1 MLPDS
6 EEVKQYTF
14 SRSAPPPVESAEK
27 PMYRMNVLERGWDRL
42 GGLDWSKKVIILSA
56 MVSVLAT
63 AIAFGFFA
71 SLIFIP
77 KYFTLSG
84 DLARLAQVGKD
95 MANLKVSQ
103 EEFQQQTLAQ
113 SLRLN
118 EQLRDQGL
126 KIESV
131 GETAEAAR
139 RTVETKIETERR
151 LKEEQAKAEQ
161 ERQLALARQ
170 QTEKKTTPSGQSSS
184 PAPVGGQSSGGSASQ
199 PSPSPA
205 SNSPSSVPSLIN
217 PEAGSSGQGNSAGS
231 FFADLA
237 KAISSLF
244 GALFGQA
251 NGLDGQK

>member
-14 SRSAPPPVESAEK
+14 SRSASPPVEPAEK

-63 AIAFGFFA
+63 AIAFGFFS

-84 DLARLAQVGKD
+84 DLARLAQVKKD
-95 MANLKVSQ
+95 MANLKDSQ

-151 LKEEQAKAEQ
+151 LKEEQEKAEQ
-161 ERQLALARQ
+161 EKQLALARQ
-170 QTEKKTTPSGQSSS
+170 KAQPTNPS
-184 PAPVGGQSSGGSASQ
+184 PVGGSSNAGSYSQ
-199 PSPSPA
+199 PSPPPPSNPPA
-205 SNSPSSVPSLIN
+205 STPPPAN
-217 PEAGSSGQGNSAGS
+217 PEAGPSGQESGSGS

-237 KAISSLF
+237 KAIGSLF

-251 NGLDGQK
+251 NDLDGQK

>member
-1 MLPDS
+1 
-6 EEVKQYTF
+6 
-14 SRSAPPPVESAEK
+14 
-27 PMYRMNVLERGWDRL
+27 MYRMNVLERSWDRL
-42 GGLDWSKKVIILSA
+42 GSLDWSKKVIILSS

-84 DLARLAQVGKD
+84 DLARLAQVEKD
-95 MANLKVSQ
+95 MASLRASQ
-103 EEFQQQTLAQ
+103 EEFREQTLAQ

-151 LKEEQAKAEQ
+151 LKEEQEKAEQ

-170 QTEKKTTPSGQSSS
+170 QSQKPPPSSGQSSS
-184 PAPVGGQSSGGSASQ
+184 PPAGSPSQ
-199 PSPSPA
+199 PSPSSSGNPPA
-205 SNSPSSVPSLIN
+205 STPPPAN
-217 PEAGSSGQGNSAGS
+217 PEAGSSGQESGAGS

-237 KAISSLF
+237 KAIGSLF
-244 GALFGQA
+244 GSLFGQA

>member
-6 EEVKQYTF
+6 AEIHQYSF
-14 SRSAPPPVESAEK
+14 SRSAPPPVESVEK
-27 PMYRMNVLERGWDRL
+27 PVYRMNVLERSWDRL

-56 MVSVLAT
+56 LVSVLAT

-71 SLIFIP
+71 SLVFIP

-84 DLARLAQVGKD
+84 DLARLAQVEKD

-131 GETAEAAR
+131 SETAEAAR
-139 RTVETKIETERR
+139 QTVETKIETERR
-151 LKEEQAKAEQ
+151 LQEEQAKAEQ
-161 ERQLALARQ
+161 ARQLALARQ
-170 QTEKKTTPSGQSSS
+170 QAQPKTTTSSQNANPSPAGGPPSGASYS
-184 PAPVGGQSSGGSASQ
+184 P
-199 PSPSPA
+199 PSPSSV
-205 SNSPSSVPSLIN
+205 SNPSPSVPSLIN
-217 PEAGSSGQGNSAGS
+217 PEAGGS
-231 FFADLA
+231 FFVDLA
-237 KAISSLF
+237 KAVSSFF

-251 NGLDGQK
+251 NDLDGQQ